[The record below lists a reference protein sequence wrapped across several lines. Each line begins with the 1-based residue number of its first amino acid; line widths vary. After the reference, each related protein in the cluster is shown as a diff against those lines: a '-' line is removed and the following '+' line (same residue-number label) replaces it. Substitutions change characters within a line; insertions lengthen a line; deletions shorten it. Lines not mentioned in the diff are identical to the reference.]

1 MSHDLIRYSDGPLSG
16 ETSPRQT
23 NQQLRDVFREAFD
36 ILGGSEWLVRFA
48 SKNDSNARVFV
59 QAISKLLPQQ
69 VQATV
74 RSVKLDNLT
83 DEDLNKLSIAELAKF
98 CIDVD
103 YEMVPPRNGK
113 NWKFCNNVYWIK

>member
-1 MSHDLIRYSDGPLSG
+1 MSHDLIRYSNGPLSG
-16 ETSPRQT
+16 ESTPRQT

-36 ILGGSEWLVRFA
+36 ILGGAEWLVRFA
-48 SKNDSNARVFV
+48 SANDSNARTFV

-74 RSVKLDNLT
+74 KSVKLDNMS
-83 DEDLNKLSIAELAKF
+83 DDDLNRLSIAELAKF

-103 YEMVPPRNGK
+103 YEIVPSTNGRRQ
-113 NWKFCNNVYWIK
+113 N